1 MGLPAIGGLP
11 SRTISAMYTSQNKG
25 DGKKYTISEA
35 GREAAIKELEAE
47 LGKGQITEGEY
58 RQKKSAI
65 MSAPKVAFVDNTGT
79 THKGLFSA
87 ENAAKKAN
95 GTNDSNSEINKL
107 QKKFEKGEI
116 SPFEY
121 RANMFMM
128 TNPVA
133 NYENQPG
140 TRLSI
145 LA

>member
-35 GREAAIKELEAE
+35 GREGAIKELEAE

-65 MSAPKVAFVDNTGT
+65 MSAPRIAFVDNTGT

-87 ENAAKKAN
+87 ENAEKSKSR
-95 GTNDSNSEINKL
+95 NDSRSEINKL

-121 RANMFMM
+121 RANMYMM

>member
-1 MGLPAIGGLP
+1 MGLPAIGGIP
-11 SRTISAMYTSQNKG
+11 SRTVAAIYTSQNKG
-25 DGKKYTISEA
+25 DGKKYTVSEA
-35 GREAAIKELEAE
+35 GIAAAIKELETE
-47 LGKGQITEGEY
+47 LGKGRITEGEY

-65 MSAPKVAFVDNTGT
+65 MSAPKIAFVDNTGR

-87 ENAAKKAN
+87 ENAEKSK
-95 GTNDSNSEINKL
+95 DSNNGQSEINKL

-121 RANMFMM
+121 RANMYMM
-128 TNPVA
+128 TNPIT